1 MKKIILPL
9 LITLLF
15 SCKKDSNSTSSTS
28 ASISSPFTVKYEV
41 LPSAVV
47 TTSFGFPNIF
57 YVNSTGQPET
67 ASLAS
72 LSVAIPWSKTI
83 TITTTTRPL
92 QLNLQAAASNPSYYL
107 VLDKSGTITQNL
119 YINGS
124 LKATSTNQSEITPTA
139 SYSKFKINNPALTFT
154 VN

>member
-28 ASISSPFTVKYEV
+28 ASISSPFTVKYEA

-92 QLNLQAAASNPSYYL
+92 QLNLQAAASNASYYL
-107 VLDKSGTITQNL
+107 VLDKAGSITQNL

-124 LKATSTNQSEITPTA
+124 LKATSTNQSETTPTA
-139 SYSKFKINNPALTFT
+139 SNSKYRINNPALTFT

>member
-1 MKKIILPL
+1 MKKIIIPL

-67 ASLAS
+67 MSLS
-72 LSVAIPWSKTI
+72 NLSVAIPWSKTI

-92 QLNLQAAASNPSYYL
+92 QLNLQAAASNAAYYL
-107 VLDKSGTITQNL
+107 VLDKAGSITQNL

-124 LKATSTNQSEITPTA
+124 LKATSTNQSETTPTA
-139 SYSKFKINNPALTFT
+139 SNSKYRINNPALTFT